1 MKSIT
6 KKINAAIAALVL
18 LALSSAGLAY
28 EVYAAG
34 QAEPTYHMTYE
45 EAVKAA
51 DCCK

>member
-1 MKSIT
+1 MHLKN
-6 KKINAAIAALVL
+6 KVNAAIVALAL

-34 QAEPTYHMTYE
+34 QAAPTYHMTYE
-45 EAVKAA
+45 EAVKAT